1 MTVVSAWRIAPF
13 NSKVHD
19 RSAFSCGAP
28 ELDTYIRRLAS
39 QDMRRDVARVFV
51 ATGSDAEI
59 AESDAFKALKNE
71 PFPDGRFTPE
81 SFPGL
86 FEKTK

>member
-1 MTVVSAWRIAPF
+1 MTAPAAGWHIVPF

-51 ATGSDAEI
+51 ATEPKRRQLPPRSHACGPGKAAPVLPGSGGA
-59 AESDAFKALKNE
+59 A
-71 PFPDGRFTPE
+71 GTPRCR
-81 SFPGL
+81 
-86 FEKTK
+86 